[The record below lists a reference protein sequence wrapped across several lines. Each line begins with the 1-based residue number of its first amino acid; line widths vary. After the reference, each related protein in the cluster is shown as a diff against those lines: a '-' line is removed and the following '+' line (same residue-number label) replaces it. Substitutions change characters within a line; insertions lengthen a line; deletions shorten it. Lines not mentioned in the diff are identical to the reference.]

1 LFPAKKIMTILLINP
16 PILVDEVMRDFEK
29 FERMRG
35 LYPPLGLLYVAAVV
49 ERLGHEVVAVDCDA
63 EDDHLKRVRAVC
75 EALQPD
81 MVGFYA
87 FTWNYRGAAR
97 LATLVKSI
105 CPQAMTVLGGPNATS
120 FPEQSLRFGD
130 FDVAVMGEGEETVK
144 ELLDAVGGD
153 RPLHGIAG
161 IAFKEG
167 EKVVQN
173 PPREFI
179 GDLDAVPFPAR
190 RLVPMDRYHDVFTR
204 ERKFATM
211 IATRG
216 CPFQCTFCNR
226 EARLGRLL
234 RARSPENVVEEIG
247 RVKEAYGIREFMFFD
262 DNFIL
267 DKEWAHGFCRA
278 LDKSG
283 FDVLWE
289 IRTRVDTVDEDVLK
303 ALRDAGCYRIR
314 FGFEAGDDAILRNL
328 KKGITVDQS
337 LECAR
342 LCHKTGIEMF
352 GYFILGAPGET
363 EETMLKTIDLAVRID
378 PRFALFSKFVP
389 YPRTEAFDWAASS
402 GYIERDYWIDFIA
415 GRNLDSHPALDQNQL
430 PSRVVEEYLGMANRR
445 FYFRPRYLA
454 RMMREIKNPSRFW
467 QYLRIARSL
476 L

>member
-1 LFPAKKIMTILLINP
+1 
-16 PILVDEVMRDFEK
+16 MRDFEK

-35 LYPPLGLLYVAAVV
+35 VYPPLGLLYVAAVA
-49 ERLGHEVVAVDCDA
+49 ERLGHKVVVIDCDA
-63 EDDHLKRVRAVC
+63 EGDRLGRIRTVC
-75 EALQPD
+75 ETLRPE

-97 LATLVKSI
+97 LASLVKSI
-105 CPQAMTVLGGPNATS
+105 CPETKTILGGPNATS
-120 FPEQSLRFGD
+120 FPGQSLSLGD

-144 ELLDAVGGD
+144 ELLDAIGRGRSLD
-153 RPLHGIAG
+153 GIAG
-161 IAFKEG
+161 LAFKIGKE
-167 EKVVQN
+167 VIQN

-190 RLVPMDRYHDVFTR
+190 HLVPMERYHDVFTR

-226 EARLGRLL
+226 NARLGRVL
-234 RARSPENVVEEIG
+234 RTRSPENVVEEIG
-247 RVKEAYGIREFMFFD
+247 QVGETYGIREFMFFD

-267 DKEWAHGFCRA
+267 DKEWAYGFCRA

-289 IRTRVDTVDEDVLK
+289 IRTRVDTVDEGVLK

-314 FGFEAGDDAILRNL
+314 FGFEAGDDAILKTL
-328 KKGITVDQS
+328 KKGITVAQS
-337 LECAR
+337 MECAR
-342 LCHKTGIEMF
+342 LCHKIGIEMF

-363 EETMLKTIDLAVRID
+363 EETMQKTIDLAITIE

-389 YPRTEAFDWAASS
+389 YPCTEAFDWAATS
-402 GYIERDYWIDFIA
+402 GYVERDYWINFLA
-415 GRNLDSHPALDQNQL
+415 GRNLDSHPALDQKQL
-430 PSRVVEEYLGMANRR
+430 PSKVVEEYLSMANRK

-454 RMMREIKNPSRFW
+454 GMVKEIRSPSRFW
-467 QYLRIARSL
+467 QYLRIGRSL